1 LIFRTQR
8 NGTLLHILG
17 VGDKFIR
24 LSVQGKKV
32 VLEVPETDSFT
43 TSVFGKRANDGKW
56 HTVKILNKNGFNLG
70 RNTCRWEIPIRVVA
84 SFLIFKFK

>member
-1 LIFRTQR
+1 MKLEKYNISFFKLISRTQR

-24 LSVQGKKV
+24 LYVQGKKV

-56 HTVKILNKNGFNLG
+56 HTVKILNENSNSVELD
-70 RNTCRWEIPIRVVA
+70 V
-84 SFLIFKFK
+84 KFKLLGI